1 MSYCTRHGHERSK
14 NLGDL
19 CINCG
24 AALAP
29 EIPLGEMV
37 EEAFEEALPSEPLN
51 AVEAMLAR
59 TAVPADTTK
68 PTNPKDAI
76 GSKKLPMH
84 LVPSAVTR
92 YAALSFFEGASK
104 YGKYNWRVAGVRM
117 SIYLDAIARHYSKL
131 LDGEWQ
137 DAETQVPHLASI
149 IASCGIILDAHE
161 CGKLNDDRPPINV
174 ATSPAIDLSVAHL
187 DHIRAMFASFT
198 PHQNVI
204 TDAPE

>member
-14 NLGDL
+14 NLGNI

-24 AALAP
+24 AVMPP
-29 EIPLGEMV
+29 EPAYV
-37 EEAFEEALPSEPLN
+37 VEALP
-51 AVEAMLAR
+51 VEEVVAE
-59 TAVPADTTK
+59 VPAVTK

-104 YGKYNWRVAGVRM
+104 YGKYNWRVAGVRL

-174 ATSPAIDLSVAHL
+174 ATSPAIDLSAAHL